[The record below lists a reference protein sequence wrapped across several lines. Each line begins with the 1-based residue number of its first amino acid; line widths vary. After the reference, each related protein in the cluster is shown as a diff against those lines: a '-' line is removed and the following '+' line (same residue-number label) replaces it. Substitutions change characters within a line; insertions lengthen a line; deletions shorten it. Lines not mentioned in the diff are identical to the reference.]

1 MIHRDN
7 IRQILDEST
16 RARRQA
22 KAKGEAVPYELRVGV
37 ELQSRRVRIPM
48 QCPDT
53 AKSPGG
59 VSKRERQD
67 RQKERGTQDDE
78 NKWRRRPKGEARNRC

>member
-1 MIHRDN
+1 MIYRDS
-7 IRQILDEST
+7 IRQILDETT

-37 ELQSRRVRIPM
+37 ELQSRGVRIPM

-59 VSKRERQD
+59 VSKREAGQA
-67 RQKERGTQDDE
+67 ER
-78 NKWRRRPKGEARNRC
+78 KRNSR